1 MEMTNFEKKKF
12 IFLAFLICLII
23 GCNTEES
30 DWNKIKQSDKISE
43 IELFIKN
50 HPDASHL
57 IDAKNLINLINKKNA
72 FAEVA
77 KTNTIE
83 AYESFFKT
91 YNDSSIQ
98 CLEAKKLLSGL
109 LINLNPDAVYVCGHI
124 AYAPEIG
131 VMYGKLEYGIGNN
144 SINFNAP
151 NPTHQKVVFVVIS
164 NKGLEKKLV
173 EGKAYLWRGQNEFLF
188 IRDID
193 SKKNPIELAKE
204 FGIKNL

>member
-98 CLEAKKLLSGL
+98 
-109 LINLNPDAVYVCGHI
+109 LII
-124 AYAPEIG
+124 
-131 VMYGKLEYGIGNN
+131 
-144 SINFNAP
+144 NAP
-151 NPTHQKVVFVVIS
+151 NPTHQKVVVVVIS

-173 EGKAYLWRGQNEFLF
+173 EGKAYLWRGQNENVERTPKYSYYFDFLF
-188 IRDID
+188 FGQ
-193 SKKNPIELAKE
+193 LTVKE
-204 FGIKNL
+204 VDQYVRINQVLFCPNHFEYYQGNYQ